1 MPILFLAN
9 KMDSSETMSSVK
21 VSQLLGLQNIMDK
34 PWYICA
40 SNSTTGEGLQEGV
53 EWLTNQMQN
62 RVDPKPQQRP
72 SFLS

>member
-1 MPILFLAN
+1 MFLAN
-9 KMDSSETMSSVK
+9 QGNNSNDNISSVK
-21 VSQLLGLQNIMDK
+21 VSQLLGLQRIMDK

-62 RVDPKPQQRP
+62 RVDPKPQQRS